1 MTGVCERMSE
11 VEAWK
16 AQRKKGR
23 RMFWLGAL
31 AAVLAMMLGLACFV
45 RPPPSPAPSDGTA
58 LAGGAVVVYS
68 PGYRVSFFGIER
80 LHPFDINKY
89 DRIAAHLR
97 SEGLVARDGFR
108 VPAEATFEQL
118 AAAHDPDYLRSLADS
133 KALSAALEVKVPFG
147 GAVADK
153 RVLAPF
159 RRAVGGT
166 IEAMRAA
173 LISGFAVNL
182 GGGFHHARPE
192 MGHGFCVY
200 NDVAVAIAQIRSD
213 GFDQPILI
221 IDTDAH
227 QGDGDHA
234 FFAEDASVYSFSMHQ
249 GNIFPSP
256 KLKGDRDLP
265 LPGGADD
272 ATFLG
277 ALSGALPELMAAAQP
292 ALIVHVAGSDVL
304 VDDPLA
310 GLAMSVDG
318 LVARDLMVIEAARE
332 AGVPLVHLLAGGY
345 GPSSATAQGK
355 SVAAMLRLWGE

>member
-1 MTGVCERMSE
+1 MFWTGV
-11 VEAWK
+11 
-16 AQRKKGR
+16 
-23 RMFWLGAL
+23 L

-45 RPPPSPAPSDGTA
+45 RPPPSPAPADGTP

-97 SEGLVARDGFR
+97 SEGLIDRDGFR
-108 VPAEATFEQL
+108 IPAEATFEQL
-118 AAAHDPDYLRSLADS
+118 AAAHDPDYLRSLTDAE
-133 KALSAALEVKVPFG
+133 ALSAALEVKVPFG
-147 GAVADK
+147 GAAADK

-173 LISGFAVNL
+173 RSGGFAVNL

-200 NDVAVAIAQIRSD
+200 NDVAVGIAQLRED
-213 GFDQPILI
+213 GFDGRILI
-221 IDTDAH
+221 VDTDAH

-234 FFAEDASVYSFSMHQ
+234 FFADDETVYSFSMHQ

-256 KLKGDRDLP
+256 KLDGDRDIS
-265 LPGGADD
+265 LPGGMGDD
-272 ATFLG
+272 AFL
-277 ALSGALPELMAAAQP
+277 AELAGALPEVMAAAQP
-292 ALIVHVAGSDVL
+292 ALVVHVAGSDVL
-304 VDDPLA
+304 IDDPLA
-310 GLAMSVDG
+310 GLAMSAEG
-318 LVARDLMVIEAARE
+318 LAARDVMVLEAART

-345 GPSSATAQGK
+345 GPSSAAAQGE
-355 SVAAMLRLWGE
+355 SVAAMLRLWAGTL